1 MRYRSRS
8 RFSRRSVRRGYGRRR
23 TYGRRVIRRRRPLV
37 RRIGFR
43 M

>member
-8 RFSRRSVRRGYGRRR
+8 RYSRRSLRRGYGRRR
-23 TYGRRVIRRRRPLV
+23 FSRRIIRRRRPLV

>member
-8 RFSRRSVRRGYGRRR
+8 RYSRRSVRRGYGRRS
-23 TYGRRVIRRRRPLV
+23 YGRRVIRRRRPLV

>member
-8 RFSRRSVRRGYGRRR
+8 RYSRRSVRRGYGRRR
-23 TYGRRVIRRRRPLV
+23 YGRRIIRRRRPLV